1 MESKYIAAVYVRIS
15 VSESKEENVSTSI
28 VNQKNI
34 IRDYCLNKGI
44 QIYDYYIDDGY
55 SGGNFDRPSFKRL
68 LLDIENEVVNCVITK
83 DISRLGRDFI
93 GTGEYIY
100 KFFPD
105 KGIRYIAILDNY
117 DSLIPTLSDDIIP
130 FKAVLNDMYLND
142 ISKKIK
148 SSRHDL
154 MRKGY
159 FLGSTVPYGYK
170 RSLIDSR
177 ILEIDDYASSIVK
190 RIFSMKEAG
199 LSTTIIARKLTHEKV
214 MPPNIYNNRD
224 LNKTF
229 FSTIW
234 KPATV
239 SYILKNVVYIGTLVQ
254 RKYERVSLKSK
265 RKRLLKED
273 EWIKIE
279 NNHQPII
286 NREQFNLVNN
296 LSKGN
301 QVRKRKYDYL
311 LKGFV
316 CCNECSSTML
326 VRKLKSSS
334 IYCCRTYAKYRD
346 NVCSMHYFR
355 EEILNNILFSNL
367 AELMKNIDINNLV
380 KKLFNVTFKE
390 KREYV
395 LNNINT
401 RIKKLSAM
409 RIQLYRDKLEGI
421 IDETDYELI
430 NNSLN
435 SDLEY
440 FNDEKSKMMEIFK
453 NNVSTKNLIIKE
465 GLNFQT
471 KEVIGKLISKIT
483 IDEHKSVRIFYKFR
497 SNFE

>member
-68 LLDIENEVVNCVITK
+68 LLDIKNELVNCVITK

-105 KGIRYIAILDNY
+105 NSIRYIAILDNY

-148 SSRHDL
+148 SSRHEL

-170 RSLIDSR
+170 RSLMDSR

-229 FSTIW
+229 FSTI
-234 KPATV
+234 
-239 SYILKNVVYIGTLVQ
+239 
-254 RKYERVSLKSK
+254 
-265 RKRLLKED
+265 
-273 EWIKIE
+273 
-279 NNHQPII
+279 
-286 NREQFNLVNN
+286 
-296 LSKGN
+296 
-301 QVRKRKYDYL
+301 
-311 LKGFV
+311 
-316 CCNECSSTML
+316 
-326 VRKLKSSS
+326 
-334 IYCCRTYAKYRD
+334 
-346 NVCSMHYFR
+346 
-355 EEILNNILFSNL
+355 
-367 AELMKNIDINNLV
+367 
-380 KKLFNVTFKE
+380 
-390 KREYV
+390 
-395 LNNINT
+395 
-401 RIKKLSAM
+401 
-409 RIQLYRDKLEGI
+409 
-421 IDETDYELI
+421 
-430 NNSLN
+430 
-435 SDLEY
+435 
-440 FNDEKSKMMEIFK
+440 
-453 NNVSTKNLIIKE
+453 
-465 GLNFQT
+465 
-471 KEVIGKLISKIT
+471 
-483 IDEHKSVRIFYKFR
+483 
-497 SNFE
+497 